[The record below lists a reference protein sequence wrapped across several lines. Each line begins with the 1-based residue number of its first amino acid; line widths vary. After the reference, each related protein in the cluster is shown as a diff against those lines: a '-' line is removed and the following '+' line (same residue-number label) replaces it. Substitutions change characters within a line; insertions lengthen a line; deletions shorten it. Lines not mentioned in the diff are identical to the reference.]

1 MQAVPLECSCNVATG
16 ESECLTEPLQRLEKE
31 NVLSRVRLSVM
42 PFLNSYNSMYLSAHV
57 SLFSY

>member
-31 NVLSRVRLSVM
+31 NVVF
-42 PFLNSYNSMYLSAHV
+42 PYNSMYLSSHV